1 MMVVNGSTACWPG
14 STHCEAISKLLAGV
28 DEPVWGRLAVD
39 HIQICPQNRG
49 ILDDEGAADILAV
62 LPGTTKAR
70 LHANVRLLPMS
81 SSHITGSSPN
91 AHDASTGM
99 LWRGYPA
106 TSKLYFHQLAKLS
119 SLLGS
124 PAYTLHAGYRRN
136 ASLDEMRKNV
146 LAIEQLM
153 QIPVGVEGLYPQKDM
168 WLIHDWF
175 EYAWLLE
182 SGLHYAIDLSHLH
195 IVAKQS
201 DRFELNLVKELVSSS
216 KCIEVHV
223 SGNNGDK
230 DSHEVTQANQWWF
243 EALLHIHQDCVI
255 FTEGDHR

>member
-1 MMVVNGSTACWPG
+1 MMNVNGSTSCWPG
-14 STHCEAISKLLAGV
+14 TTHSEAISNLLAGAH
-28 DEPVWGRLAVD
+28 EPVWGKLGTE

-49 ILDDEGAADILAV
+49 VLDEDGVAAILAL
-62 LPGTTKAR
+62 LPNTSKAR
-70 LHANVRLLPMS
+70 LHANVRLFNSEYGFNGKQNM
-81 SSHITGSSPN
+81 
-91 AHDASTGM
+91 HDASTGM
-99 LWRGYPA
+99 LWRGYPGTA
-106 TSKLYFHQLAKLS
+106 KHYFHQLAKLS
-119 SLLGS
+119 NLLGS
-124 PAYTLHAGYRRN
+124 PAYTLHAGSRRN

-168 WLIHDWF
+168 WLIHDWS

-182 SGLHYAIDLSHLH
+182 SGLNYAIDMSHLH
-195 IVAKQS
+195 IVATQS
-201 DRFELNLVKELVSSS
+201 DRFELNLLKELVSSS

-230 DSHEVTQANQWWF
+230 DSHELTQANQWWF
-243 EALLHIHQDCVI
+243 EAMLHINQDCVI